1 MTTAARRRS
10 QPARGREQQSADV
23 PVQELDVLRTWH
35 PNVLIGG
42 RHEATAAALHEL
54 QGVFRPIVV
63 RWHVGAALPVPPR
76 DGARTMI
83 LHDVDALSREEQQ
96 QLLRWLQEDFG
107 TVQVVATTA
116 RPLWPLVESGCFD
129 SSLYYALN
137 VIYLKLSF

>member
-10 QPARGREQQSADV
+10 QPAPGWERHAASV
-23 PVQELDVLRTWH
+23 PDQERQVLRTWH

-42 RHEATAAALHEL
+42 GPGTTEAALHEL

-63 RWHVGAALPVPPR
+63 HWHVGAALPVPPG
-76 DGARTMI
+76 DGARTLI
-83 LHDVDALSREEQQ
+83 LHDVDALSSGEQQ
-96 QLLRWLQEDFG
+96 LLLRWLQGDLA

-116 RPLWPLVESGCFD
+116 RPLWPLVESGGFD

-137 VIYLKLSF
+137 VVYLKLSS